1 MLVILHINTEV
12 HGTLQAPFTRV
23 EEQYATPSA
32 LPHVQLPR
40 LSTKVMCIPLKVYS
54 RVCLMLNIR
63 RELRFDDFRMLAEKV
78 GLDGYEI
85 RYSYIEQ
92 SVNPTNVVLSTWSS
106 SRDATVGRLIEL
118 LKDEDLK
125 RMDVA
130 EVLEKWVNDEE

>member
-1 MLVILHINTEV
+1 MLVVLHINTEV
-12 HGTLQAPFTRV
+12 HGSLQAPFTGV
-23 EEQYATPSA
+23 EEQYATPTA
-32 LPHVQLPR
+32 RPCMQLPA
-40 LSTKVMCIPLKVYS
+40 LTTKIMHIPLKVYS

-85 RYSYIEQ
+85 RHIEQ
-92 SVNPTNVVLSTWSS
+92 SENPTDVVLKTWSS
-106 SRDATVGRLIEL
+106 SRNATVGRLIEL

-130 EVLEKWVNDEE
+130 EVLEKWQNDEE

>member
-1 MLVILHINTEV
+1 MLVVLHINTRDV
-12 HGTLQAPFTRV
+12 HGTLQAPFTGV
-23 EEQYATPSA
+23 AEQYATPTVHPCVK
-32 LPHVQLPR
+32 LPPLLTR
-40 LSTKVMCIPLKVYS
+40 VMHIPLKLYS

-85 RYSYIEQ
+85 RYIEQ
-92 SVNPTNVVLSTWSS
+92 LENPANVVLSTWSS

-130 EVLEKWVNDEE
+130 EVLEKWVNNEE

>member
-1 MLVILHINTEV
+1 MLIVLHINNEV
-12 HGTLQAPFTRV
+12 HCTLQAPFTGV
-23 EEQYATPSA
+23 EEQYATLTAHPCM
-32 LPHVQLPR
+32 QLPR
-40 LSTKVMCIPLKVYS
+40 LSTKVMCIPLNVYS

-85 RYSYIEQ
+85 RYIEQ
-92 SVNPTNVVLSTWSS
+92 LENPTDVVLKTWSS

-130 EVLEKWVNDEE
+130 EVLEKWVNNEE